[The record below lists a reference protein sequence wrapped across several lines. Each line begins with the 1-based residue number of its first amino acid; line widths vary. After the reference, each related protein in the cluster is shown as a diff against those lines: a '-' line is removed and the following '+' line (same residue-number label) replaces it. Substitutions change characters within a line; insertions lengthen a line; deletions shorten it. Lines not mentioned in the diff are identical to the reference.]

1 MASYINNWT
10 GLVACQA
17 PLHLQLQCPA
27 IKWSPAISSAILVMF
42 IEEMV
47 AVRSQQGHTARLEES
62 GEQEAYRRWQQYN
75 QETLLL

>member
-1 MASYINNWT
+1 MR
-10 GLVACQA
+10 
-17 PLHLQLQCPA
+17 
-27 IKWSPAISSAILVMF
+27 MF

-47 AVRSQQGHTARLEES
+47 AVRSQQGNTARLEES